1 MHAAMP
7 DICRHYGVV
16 NRDAHRASGDVEAL
30 AECFPR
36 LLTTLQHHHNVHTWG
51 QLQRFMGEGPTAPQ
65 TAPQRRSDCNR
76 AATELQQE
84 FAGEGPTAPETAPTV
99 PVSIPAVEAV
109 SNSLVS
115 HVQMESWK
123 REHLENLRRAELQTL
138 AKAHGIKANKKSTQ
152 IIAELIALQARK
164 QESNKPSLL
173 GMLTY
178 ADVC

>member
-1 MHAAMP
+1 MP

-36 LLTTLQHHHNVHTWG
+36 LLTTLQHRHNVHTWG
-51 QLQRFMGEGPTAPQ
+51 QLQRFM
-65 TAPQRRSDCNR
+65 
-76 AATELQQE
+76 
-84 FAGEGPTAPETAPTV
+84 GEGPTAPETAPTV

-115 HVQMESWK
+115 HVQIQSWK
-123 REHLENLRRAELQTL
+123 RGHLENLRRAELQTL
-138 AKAHGIKANKKSTQ
+138 AKAHGIKANQTSAQ

-164 QESNKPSLL
+164 QVSNTPSLL

>member
-51 QLQRFMGEGPTAPQ
+51 QLQRFMGEGPTAP
-65 TAPQRRSDCNR
+65 
-76 AATELQQE
+76 
-84 FAGEGPTAPETAPTV
+84 ETAPTV
-99 PVSIPAVEAV
+99 PVSIPAVQAV

-138 AKAHGIKANKKSTQ
+138 AKAHGIKANKKSAQ